1 MIRYLKHND
10 IDKKL
15 WDQCISNAGNHLVDS
30 LSWYL
35 DITCPGWSAL
45 IFDNYKTV
53 MPLPVRRKFGIN
65 YIFKPLFIQQLGL
78 FGNNISEEMLS
89 SFLSHLPDEIKLA
102 DIVLNESNK
111 PEVGRYKMIRNKNY
125 KLDIHQAYS
134 KVQQQYHRNCH
145 RNIKKAVS
153 AGLKFTPS
161 ITQREFI
168 DLVEKQIQNQ
178 VKTYGTKEKNQFRIL
193 LKETLN
199 RGAGELVGV
208 HDYAGNIMAAGF
220 YLFSYDRLMFKICGS
235 TSEGKNNQAMYLL
248 IDEQI
253 KRYSGKFKWYDFQG
267 SNIEGIAYFNSTFGA
282 LPQIYYTLHI
292 NKLPNGIKILTGK
305 N

>member
-1 MIRYLKHND
+1 MIRYLKQSD

-15 WDQCISNAGNHLVDS
+15 WDQCISNAGNPLADS
-30 LSWYL
+30 MSWYL

-45 IFDNYKTV
+45 ILDDYKAV

-65 YIFKPLFIQQLGL
+65 YIYKPLFIQQLGL
-78 FGNNISEEMLS
+78 FGNNISGETLS
-89 SFLSHLPDEIKLA
+89 SFLNNIPDEIKLA
-102 DIVLNESNK
+102 DIVLNESNQ
-111 PEVGRYKMIRNKNY
+111 PVVGRYKMVRNNNY

-153 AGLKFTPS
+153 AGLKFTPF
-161 ITQREFI
+161 IAIKEFI
-168 DLVEKQIQNQ
+168 DLVEKQIQTQ
-178 VKTYGTKEKNQFRIL
+178 AKTYGTKEKNQLLIL

-208 HDYAGNIMAAGF
+208 YDNAGNIMAAGY

-235 TSEGKNNQAMYLL
+235 TSEGKNNQAMYML

-253 KRYSGKFKWYDFQG
+253 KRYSEKFKWYDFQG
-267 SNIEGIAYFNSTFGA
+267 SNMEGIAYFNSTFGA
-282 LPQIYYTLHI
+282 LPQKYYTLHI
-292 NKLPNGIKILTGK
+292 NKMPNFIKMLTGRH
-305 N
+305 